1 MTFEVYS
8 FLLCLITFTL
18 LTGVFTVTVAWLVK
32 LKFKVIELGAEDE
45 KIKKEYLKSLEKKPS
60 IIGKV
65 FDCFV
70 LFVCCLLLVLAF
82 VFSSYVSI
90 RDGKKANGIPTLS
103 VVKSESMSYVND
115 KNQYVKPEEV
125 TEHIQM
131 FDLIVFY
138 KLPDEEDLK
147 LNDIVIYEADG
158 ELIIHRIV
166 AIEEPNS
173 KHQERYFLL
182 HGDANRSPD
191 YFPVTY
197 SQMKG
202 IYTGDRIPMVGSF
215 IMFMQSPSGWLCII
229 LMVYAIIAVPII
241 EKNIKKR
248 IDARLILMGLVDNNQ
263 EKTHHNTE
271 TFKEEKVKEQQKE
284 D

>member
-8 FLLCLITFTL
+8 FLLCFITFTL
-18 LTGVFTVTVAWLVK
+18 LTGVFTVTLVWLVK
-32 LKFKVIELGAEDE
+32 LKFKVIDLGAEDE
-45 KIKKEYLKSLEKKPS
+45 KIKSEYLKTLEKKPS
-60 IIGKV
+60 IIGKI

-70 LFVCCLLLVLAF
+70 LFVCCLLLVVAF
-82 VFSSYVSI
+82 TFSSYVSL

-125 TEHIQM
+125 SEHIQM

-147 LNDIVIYEADG
+147 VNDIVIYEADG

-166 AIEEPNS
+166 AIEEPNA
-173 KHQERYFLL
+173 KHEERYFLL

-191 YFPVTY
+191 YFPVLY

-215 IMFMQSPSGWLCII
+215 VMFMQSPAGWLCII
-229 LMVYAIIAVPII
+229 LMVYAIISVPII
-241 EKNIKKR
+241 EKQFNKHTN
-248 IDARLILMGLVDNNQ
+248 ARLILMGLIADDKEQ
-263 EKTHHNTE
+263 PK
-271 TFKEEKVKEQQKE
+271 KEETEQDKEEEEQTKE
-284 D
+284 E

>member
-8 FLLCLITFTL
+8 FLLCFITFIL
-18 LTGVFTVTVAWLVK
+18 LTGVFTVTLVWLVK
-32 LKFKVIELGAEDE
+32 LKFKVIDLGAEDE
-45 KIKKEYLKSLEKKPS
+45 KIKSEYLKTLEKKPS
-60 IIGKV
+60 IIGKI

-70 LFVCCLLLVLAF
+70 LFVCCLLLVVAF
-82 VFSSYVSI
+82 TFSSYVSL

-125 TEHIQM
+125 SEHIQM

-138 KLPDEEDLK
+138 KLPDEKDLK
-147 LNDIVIYEADG
+147 VNDIVIYEADG

-166 AIEEPNS
+166 AIEEPNA
-173 KHQERYFLL
+173 KHEERHFLL

-215 IMFMQSPSGWLCII
+215 VMFMQSPAGWLCII
-229 LMVYAIIAVPII
+229 LMVYAIISVPII
-241 EKNIKKR
+241 EKMFNKHTN
-248 IDARLILMGLVDNNQ
+248 ARLIAMGLIADDKEQ
-263 EKTHHNTE
+263 PK
-271 TFKEEKVKEQQKE
+271 KEETEQDKEAEEQTKE
-284 D
+284 E